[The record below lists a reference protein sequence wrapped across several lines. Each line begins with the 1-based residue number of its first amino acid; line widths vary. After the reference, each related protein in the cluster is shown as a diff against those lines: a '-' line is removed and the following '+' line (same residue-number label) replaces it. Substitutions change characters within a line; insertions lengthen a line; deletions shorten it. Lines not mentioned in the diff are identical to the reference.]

1 MQETTVSPSTPM
13 PKAYGFLPKGDRYK
27 TLHCRKLTHKA
38 GSPLYIVVDK
48 NKQVSLHVPVELI
61 FQVHAQ
67 ARQTLSTRRAATS
80 IRDANDIAKASAEID
95 MQFPEI
101 PKKEKEAV
109 VYHGFKKH
117 SGRVGRTNSISLS
130 EKVLLAVIAR
140 SRHKHTEY
148 DALLRSGE
156 QREVARKATRED
168 VERVLQRWGRAKATK
183 KAAKKAAKK
192 KALPKKTK
200 AEDFDD
206 AEFVDD

>member
-1 MQETTVSPSTPM
+1 
-13 PKAYGFLPKGDRYK
+13 
-27 TLHCRKLTHKA
+27 
-38 GSPLYIVVDK
+38 
-48 NKQVSLHVPVELI
+48 
-61 FQVHAQ
+61 
-67 ARQTLSTRRAATS
+67 
-80 IRDANDIAKASAEID
+80 

-109 VYHGFKKH
+109 LCHGFKKH

-130 EKVLLAVIAR
+130 EKVLLAVIAH

-148 DALLRSGE
+148 DALLGSGE
-156 QREVARKATRED
+156 QREVAKKATREE
-168 VERVLQRWGRAKATK
+168 VEHILQRWGRTKAT
-183 KAAKKAAKK
+183 KKAAKK